1 MGFQGQLNDKLR
13 NVPLYSK
20 SKTPESFLL
29 ATYKKD
35 KFEVWGIAKLT
46 RLPLWSGQSHLNFN
60 STGEFSFNSLLFCE
74 IPSVREG
81 KDKMI
86 LEALFMYGLAL

>member
-29 ATYKKD
+29 AKKD

-46 RLPLWSGQSHLNFN
+46 RLPLWSGQRHLNFN
-60 STGEFSFNSLLFCE
+60 TTGEFSFNSLLFCE
-74 IPSVREG
+74 MPSVPEG
-81 KDKMI
+81 KDKMN
-86 LEALFMYGLAL
+86 LGALFM